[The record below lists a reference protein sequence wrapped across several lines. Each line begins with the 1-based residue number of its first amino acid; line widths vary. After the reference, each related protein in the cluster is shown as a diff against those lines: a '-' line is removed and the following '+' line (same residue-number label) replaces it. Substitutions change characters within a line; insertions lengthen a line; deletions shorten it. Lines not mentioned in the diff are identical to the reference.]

1 VWPAVKAQGGG
12 MASSERRKIRQGFAQ
27 LPTAPARCIVARQP
41 SPIMA
46 DKTLFEKI
54 RDQEIPAA
62 IVHQDEQCTAFRDIS
77 PQAPV
82 HLLVVPNKPIPRV
95 GLAES
100 GDQDLL
106 GHLLL
111 VAAEVARRE
120 GIAETGYRLVIN
132 NGPDGG
138 EAVPHLHVHLLG
150 GRKLKWPPG

>member
-1 VWPAVKAQGGG
+1 
-12 MASSERRKIRQGFAQ
+12 
-27 LPTAPARCIVARQP
+27 
-41 SPIMA
+41 MA

-54 RDQEIPAA
+54 RDGEIPAA
-62 IVHQDEQCTAFRDIS
+62 ILHRDEICIAFRDIS

-82 HLLVVPNKPIPRV
+82 HVLIVPCKPIPRV
-95 GLAES
+95 GLAETDDE
-100 GDQDLL
+100 GVL

-111 VAAEVARRE
+111 TAAEIARNE

-150 GRKLKWPPG
+150 GRQLAWPPG